1 MKPSYPLFVGLRYL
15 RAKKRNRS
23 ISVNTLISVAG
34 VALGVMALVTVLSVM
49 TGFQD
54 DLRRKIL
61 GVNAHVVVMQYTG
74 KMSDYGMVLAE
85 SLQQEGVTAAAPF
98 IIGQVMLSAGDKVHG
113 VVLRGVDPQKE
124 ATTTDLL
131 SNMKEGELAF
141 GEGGDNN
148 LPGLVIGRELS
159 HILGVH
165 VGDRVNMISP
175 LGALGP
181 MGMLPKA
188 KGFRVTGIFEAGM
201 FEYDANL
208 AYIDIPHAQEFLNMG
223 DSITGVELR
232 LEDIYQAGNVA
243 HRIQAVLGYP
253 FHARD
258 WMQMN
263 RNLFAA
269 LKLEKIAMFL
279 ILTLIILVAA
289 FNIVGTLVMMVIE
302 KSRDIAILKTM
313 GATRQGIMTIFM
325 TQGLF
330 VGVLGT
336 SLGLIGG
343 YVLCYILQE
352 TQLISLPGDVY
363 YLDHLPVHMRV
374 ADFLWVGLAAIVISL
389 LATVYPSLQAAKL
402 DPIEPLRYE

>member
-1 MKPSYPLFVGLRYL
+1 MRPAYPLFVGLRYL

-23 ISVNTLISVAG
+23 ISVNTIISIAG

-54 DLRRKIL
+54 DLRKKIL

-74 KMSDYGMVLAE
+74 RMTDSRRVMDEAAQE
-85 SLQQEGVTAAAPF
+85 EGVTGVAPF
-98 IIGQVMLSAGDKVHG
+98 IIGQVMLSSGDKVHG
-113 VVLRGVDPQKE
+113 VVLRGVDPLKE
-124 ATTTDLL
+124 AETTDLL
-131 SNMKEGELAF
+131 SNLKEGELDF
-141 GEGGDNN
+141 TEGGEKG

-181 MGMLPKA
+181 MGMIPKA
-188 KGFRVTGIFEAGM
+188 RGFRVTGIFEAGM
-201 FEYDANL
+201 YEYDASL
-208 AYIDIPHAQEFLNMG
+208 AYIDIPHAQDFLNMEDG
-223 DSITGVELR
+223 ITGVELR
-232 LEDIYQAGNVA
+232 LEDIYEAGRVARRLQA
-243 HRIQAVLGYP
+243 RLGYP
-253 FHARD
+253 YHARD

-313 GATRQGIMTIFM
+313 GATRRGIMTIFM

-330 VGVLGT
+330 VGILGT
-336 SLGLIGG
+336 ALGLAGG
-343 YVLCYILQE
+343 YILCYVLQE

-363 YLDHLPVHMRV
+363 YLDHLPVHMR
-374 ADFLWVGLAAIVISL
+374 AGDFLWVGLAAMLISL

>member
-1 MKPSYPLFVGLRYL
+1 
-15 RAKKRNRS
+15 
-23 ISVNTLISVAG
+23 
-34 VALGVMALVTVLSVM
+34 
-49 TGFQD
+49 
-54 DLRRKIL
+54 
-61 GVNAHVVVMQYTG
+61 
-74 KMSDYGMVLAE
+74 
-85 SLQQEGVTAAAPF
+85 
-98 IIGQVMLSAGDKVHG
+98 
-113 VVLRGVDPQKE
+113 
-124 ATTTDLL
+124 
-131 SNMKEGELAF
+131 
-141 GEGGDNN
+141 EGGEKG

-181 MGMLPKA
+181 MGMIPKA
-188 KGFRVTGIFEAGM
+188 RGFRVTGIFEAGM
-201 FEYDANL
+201 YEYDASL
-208 AYIDIPHAQEFLNMG
+208 AYIDIPHAQDFLNMEDG
-223 DSITGVELR
+223 ITGVELR
-232 LEDIYQAGNVA
+232 LEDIYEAGRVARRLQA
-243 HRIQAVLGYP
+243 RLGYP
-253 FHARD
+253 YHARD

-313 GATRQGIMTIFM
+313 GATRRGIMTIFM

-330 VGVLGT
+330 VGILGT
-336 SLGLIGG
+336 ALGLAGG
-343 YVLCYILQE
+343 YILCYVLQE

-363 YLDHLPVHMRV
+363 YLDHLPVHMR
-374 ADFLWVGLAAIVISL
+374 AGDFLWVGLAAMLISL